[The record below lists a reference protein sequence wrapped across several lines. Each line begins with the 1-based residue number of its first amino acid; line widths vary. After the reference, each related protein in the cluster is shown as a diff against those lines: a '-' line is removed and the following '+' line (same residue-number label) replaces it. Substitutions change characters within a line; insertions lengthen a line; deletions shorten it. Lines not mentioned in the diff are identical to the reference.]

1 MVLFSRRFFSDQPGK
16 IGDFLLFQPHDQA
29 CLSIK
34 DSRSTIE
41 TDVRCSL
48 VRTSPVIQS
57 EQLLQALSQCDDQL
71 DRWLSKSQ
79 ANAVLLIED
88 PMAAMHA
95 AAADLD
101 QDVMLELEAV
111 LSGLARKLD
120 MPISPL
126 PNSAFRRPS

>member
-1 MVLFSRRFFSDQPGK
+1 LAQ
-16 IGDFLLFQPHDQA
+16 
-29 CLSIK
+29 
-34 DSRSTIE
+34 
-41 TDVRCSL
+41 
-48 VRTSPVIQS
+48 TSPVIQS

-71 DRWLSKSQ
+71 DRWISKSQ
-79 ANAVLLIED
+79 ANAVLLMED

-101 QDVMLELEAV
+101 QDVLRELEAV

-126 PNSAFRRPS
+126 PKSAFSRPS

>member
-1 MVLFSRRFFSDQPGK
+1 M
-16 IGDFLLFQPHDQA
+16 A
-29 CLSIK
+29 
-34 DSRSTIE
+34 
-41 TDVRCSL
+41 
-48 VRTSPVIQS
+48 RTSPLVQS

-71 DRWLSKSQ
+71 DRWISKSQ
-79 ANAVLLIED
+79 QNAVLLMED

-101 QDVMLELEAV
+101 NDVMLELEAV
-111 LSGLARKLD
+111 LSGLAQKLD

>member
-1 MVLFSRRFFSDQPGK
+1 M
-16 IGDFLLFQPHDQA
+16 
-29 CLSIK
+29 
-34 DSRSTIE
+34 
-41 TDVRCSL
+41 
-48 VRTSPVIQS
+48 RTSPVSQS

-71 DRWLSKSQ
+71 DRWISKSQ
-79 ANAVLLIED
+79 ANAALLVED

-126 PNSAFRRPS
+126 PTSAFRRPS

>member
-1 MVLFSRRFFSDQPGK
+1 M
-16 IGDFLLFQPHDQA
+16 
-29 CLSIK
+29 
-34 DSRSTIE
+34 T
-41 TDVRCSL
+41 
-48 VRTSPVIQS
+48 RTAAVIQS
-57 EQLLQALSQCDDQL
+57 DQLLQALSQCDDQL
-71 DRWLSKSQ
+71 DRWISKSQ
-79 ANAVLLIED
+79 DNAVLLMED

-101 QDVMLELEAV
+101 QDVLRELEAV

>member
-1 MVLFSRRFFSDQPGK
+1 V
-16 IGDFLLFQPHDQA
+16 A
-29 CLSIK
+29 
-34 DSRSTIE
+34 
-41 TDVRCSL
+41 
-48 VRTSPVIQS
+48 RTSPLVQS

-71 DRWLSKSQ
+71 DRWISKSQ
-79 ANAVLLIED
+79 ENAVLLMED

-101 QDVMLELEAV
+101 HDVMLELEAV
-111 LSGLARKLD
+111 LSGLAQKLD

>member
-1 MVLFSRRFFSDQPGK
+1 V
-16 IGDFLLFQPHDQA
+16 A
-29 CLSIK
+29 
-34 DSRSTIE
+34 
-41 TDVRCSL
+41 
-48 VRTSPVIQS
+48 RTSPLVQS

-71 DRWLSKSQ
+71 DRWISKSQ
-79 ANAVLLIED
+79 QNAVLLMED

-101 QDVMLELEAV
+101 NDVMLELEAV
-111 LSGLARKLD
+111 LSGLAQKLD

>member
-1 MVLFSRRFFSDQPGK
+1 V
-16 IGDFLLFQPHDQA
+16 A
-29 CLSIK
+29 
-34 DSRSTIE
+34 
-41 TDVRCSL
+41 
-48 VRTSPVIQS
+48 RTSPVVQS

-71 DRWLSKSQ
+71 DRWISKSQ
-79 ANAVLLIED
+79 QNAVLLMED

-101 QDVMLELEAV
+101 NDVMLELEAV
-111 LSGLARKLD
+111 LSGLAQKLD

>member
-1 MVLFSRRFFSDQPGK
+1 MYGFVSYKFSLRGRQNWRN
-16 IGDFLLFQPHDQA
+16 FLVPA
-29 CLSIK
+29 
-34 DSRSTIE
+34 SRSGASKHPKTV
-41 TDVRCSL
+41 VRYFL
-48 VRTSPVIQS
+48 PPASPVIQS

-71 DRWLSKSQ
+71 DRWISKSQ
-79 ANAVLLIED
+79 ANAVLLMED

-101 QDVMLELEAV
+101 QDVLRELEAV

>member
-1 MVLFSRRFFSDQPGK
+1 V
-16 IGDFLLFQPHDQA
+16 
-29 CLSIK
+29 
-34 DSRSTIE
+34 T
-41 TDVRCSL
+41 
-48 VRTSPVIQS
+48 RTSPVVQS

-71 DRWLSKSQ
+71 DRWISKSH
-79 ANAVLLIED
+79 ANAVLLLED

-101 QDVMLELEAV
+101 HDVMLELEAV
-111 LSGLARKLD
+111 LSGLAQKLD

>member
-1 MVLFSRRFFSDQPGK
+1 M
-16 IGDFLLFQPHDQA
+16 A
-29 CLSIK
+29 
-34 DSRSTIE
+34 
-41 TDVRCSL
+41 
-48 VRTSPVIQS
+48 RTSPVVQS

-71 DRWLSKSQ
+71 DRWISKSQ
-79 ANAVLLIED
+79 QNAVLLMED

-101 QDVMLELEAV
+101 NDVMLELEAV
-111 LSGLARKLD
+111 LSGLAQKLD

>member
-1 MVLFSRRFFSDQPGK
+1 M
-16 IGDFLLFQPHDQA
+16 
-29 CLSIK
+29 
-34 DSRSTIE
+34 T
-41 TDVRCSL
+41 
-48 VRTSPVIQS
+48 RTSSLIES

-71 DRWLSKSQ
+71 DRWISKSQ
-79 ANAVLLIED
+79 DNAVLLMED
-88 PMAAMHA
+88 PMAAMNA

-101 QDVMLELEAV
+101 HDVMLELEAV

>member
-1 MVLFSRRFFSDQPGK
+1 VARTFP
-16 IGDFLLFQPHDQA
+16 
-29 CLSIK
+29 
-34 DSRSTIE
+34 
-41 TDVRCSL
+41 L
-48 VRTSPVIQS
+48 VQS

-71 DRWLSKSQ
+71 DRWISKSQ
-79 ANAVLLIED
+79 QNAVLLMED

-101 QDVMLELEAV
+101 NDVMLELEAV
-111 LSGLARKLD
+111 LSGLAQKLD